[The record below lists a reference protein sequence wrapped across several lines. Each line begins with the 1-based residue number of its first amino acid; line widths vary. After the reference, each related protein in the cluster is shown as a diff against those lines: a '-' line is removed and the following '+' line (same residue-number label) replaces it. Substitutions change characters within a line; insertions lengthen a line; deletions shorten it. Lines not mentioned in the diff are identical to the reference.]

1 MALIFQAGYRLWWTI
16 TAAVYLVGAMI
27 LTGYWLVTES
37 GLVRILIEAQAGER
51 GTWYPKIT
59 ALVTLLALM
68 VPLLV
73 LRFVLPVKKPAPV
86 DPDVPDLMRF
96 R

>member
-1 MALIFQAGYRLWWTI
+1 MAVLFQPGMRLWWKI
-16 TAAVYLVGAMI
+16 TAAIYLVAAMG

-37 GLVRILIEAQAGER
+37 GLVRILIEAQAGDR

-68 VPLLV
+68 VPLIV
-73 LRFVLPVKKPAPV
+73 LRFLLPVKLPAPI
-86 DPDVPDLMRF
+86 DPEAPNLMRW